1 MNMQENKHC
10 FSTLNSPN
18 TFRFKG
24 VLQNGA
30 EKGLNPAK
38 SLISSCKVILSGW
51 QLCKVNTLKHVQKI
65 ALSRE
70 HTYLFLN
77 GALLRLTLKNF
88 RPSTEKESM
97 AEQYTAKQVLEFL
110 NDDF

>member
-1 MNMQENKHC
+1 MNMQESKHC
-10 FSTLNSPN
+10 FSTLNPPN

-51 QLCKVNTLKHVQKI
+51 QLCYSGHTPVVQVPDVCMYVCI
-65 ALSRE
+65 
-70 HTYLFLN
+70 
-77 GALLRLTLKNF
+77 
-88 RPSTEKESM
+88 
-97 AEQYTAKQVLEFL
+97 TATVSICV
-110 NDDF
+110 

>member
-1 MNMQENKHC
+1 MNMQESKHC
-10 FSTLNSPN
+10 FSTLNPPN

-51 QLCKVNTLKHVQKI
+51 QLCVICSSHIYVVGITTVVVIGEIL
-65 ALSRE
+65 
-70 HTYLFLN
+70 
-77 GALLRLTLKNF
+77 
-88 RPSTEKESM
+88 
-97 AEQYTAKQVLEFL
+97 
-110 NDDF
+110 

>member
-51 QLCKVNTLKHVQKI
+51 QLWILPHGDATFEGRQS
-65 ALSRE
+65 LSGKCF
-70 HTYLFLN
+70 LF
-77 GALLRLTLKNF
+77 
-88 RPSTEKESM
+88 
-97 AEQYTAKQVLEFL
+97 VFL
-110 NDDF
+110 DID